1 MPQLPH
7 KFVNETLK
15 KFDTRLCWTH
25 HVVVQ
30 IINRSS
36 TSVNTLIIPQPVVTH
51 IVTRIVVLLEIQ
63 TKLNYDVFC

>member
-25 HVVVQ
+25 FDHP
-30 IINRSS
+30 S
-36 TSVNTLIIPQPVVTH
+36 TSCHSHCHTH
-51 IVTRIVVLLEIQ
+51 CRFTRNPDE
-63 TKLNYDVFC
+63 T